1 MPAAK
6 PTSTRNTLAPPPK
19 SPPEIVD
26 PAWLLQAIGLCLV
39 AALVCAWLAACFLV
53 YQGEWQLVLHPSH
66 TIEQTPNAAGLAYAD
81 VAFGASET
89 GQPRLTGWWIP
100 AGSDAGFQAKYAAYT
115 ILYLHDG
122 SGSLSNTVPM
132 IVRLHRAGLNVFAF
146 DYRGFGASDASAH
159 PSNLRMTE
167 DAASALDY
175 LTSTRHIPTSNIVP
189 YGTGLGASPAA
200 QLALGHSGLPAVI
213 LDNPDPDPASTAVAA
228 HPSKLIPVRL
238 LFGDQFDIA
247 KPIEKLAAPKLLIAG
262 GSNSDGG
269 RDLRNIRTLFRQAAS
284 PSFAVTL
291 PPRNDESAYQAAL
304 SRFLDQYLS
313 AHQRS

>member
-6 PTSTRNTLAPPPK
+6 PTSPRNTLAPPPK
-19 SPPEIVD
+19 YPPEIVD
-26 PAWLLQAIGLCLV
+26 PAWLLQAVGLCLV
-39 AALVCAWLAACFLV
+39 AALVCAWLTACFLV

-66 TIEQTPNAAGLAYAD
+66 TVEQTPATVGVAYTD

-89 GQPRLTGWWIP
+89 GQPRLTGWWIS

-132 IVRLHRAGLNVFAF
+132 IVRLHRAGLNVFAI

-167 DAASALDY
+167 DAASALNY
-175 LTSTRHIPTSNIVP
+175 LTSTRHIPTSSIIP
-189 YGTGLGASPAA
+189 YGTRLGASLAA
-200 QLALGHSGLPAVI
+200 QLALGHPELPAVI
-213 LDNPDPDPASTAVAA
+213 LDNPDPDPATTAVAA
-228 HPSKLIPVRL
+228 HPSRVIPIRL

-247 KPIEKLAAPKLLIAG
+247 KPLAKLAAPKLLIAG
-262 GSNSDGG
+262 GSNSD
-269 RDLRNIRTLFRQAAS
+269 RTRNLRGVQTLFRQAAS

-291 PPRNDESAYQAAL
+291 PSSNDESAFQVAL
-304 SRFLDQYLS
+304 GRFLDQYLS
-313 AHQRS
+313 AH